1 MNITVFFTSLG
12 HVKVLVSE
20 TAELALEHRLTFPFE
35 LAYHL
40 QTSEVSA
47 YGVQIRIACNP

>member
-1 MNITVFFTSLG
+1 MSVTVFLTPLG
-12 HVKVLVSE
+12 RVKVTVSE